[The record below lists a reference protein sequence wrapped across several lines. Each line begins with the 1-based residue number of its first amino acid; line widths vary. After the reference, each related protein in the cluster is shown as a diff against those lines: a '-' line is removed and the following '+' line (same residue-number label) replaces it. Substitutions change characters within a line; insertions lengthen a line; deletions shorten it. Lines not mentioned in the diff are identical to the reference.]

1 MGMIRSDSPSLP
13 HDMRN
18 GLDALMATALGTLAG
33 ILVDA
38 GFTVREALLHP
49 VYWLLGPLFDL
60 FSGFPN
66 AQLVVA
72 GAIDRLPVVL
82 VVGLGMGLVLR
93 YLRYP
98 RLLLV
103 ATAVWPISVVLRK
116 LVMGLVSDNAPP
128 DAMGSLPP
136 QAAIY
141 AMQYAL
147 LILVINAADRAVHK
161 SARR

>member
-1 MGMIRSDSPSLP
+1 
-13 HDMRN
+13 MRN
-18 GLDALMATALGTLAG
+18 GLDALMATAVGTLAG

-38 GFTVREALLHP
+38 GFTIREALLHP

-72 GAIDRLPVVL
+72 GVIDRLPVVL
-82 VVGLGMGLVLR
+82 VVGLGIGLVLR
-93 YLRYP
+93 AIRYP
-98 RLLLV
+98 RLLLA
-103 ATAVWPISVVLRK
+103 ATAVWPACVVLRK
-116 LVMGLVSDNAPP
+116 LVIGLVSGNAAPE
-128 DAMGSLPP
+128 AIGSLPP

-147 LILVINAADRAVHK
+147 LIVVIQAADRAVRK